1 MVSNKVEENDTNY
14 PGMKKK
20 SSTAVNLF
28 AKNMQNYNRSSSNKS
43 NYVMKDLQRQIAVNQ
58 NMRALAEAEI

>member
-1 MVSNKVEENDTNY
+1 VSNKVDESDANY

-28 AKNMQNYNRSSSNKS
+28 AKNMQSYNRSSSNKS
-43 NYVMKDLQRQIAVNQ
+43 NYVMRDLQR
-58 NMRALAEAEI
+58 

>member
-1 MVSNKVEENDTNY
+1 MPNKIEESEGNY
-14 PGMKKK
+14 SGMKKK

-43 NYVMKDLQRQIAVNQ
+43 NYVMKDLQR
-58 NMRALAEAEI
+58 